1 MRVALIGSHN
11 TGKTTVFEMLKRNKD
26 LAHYYFAPE
35 PTHEIVDCDF
45 KINAESTDCSQ
56 LAMLSIYMENMLP
69 QNSIQDRC
77 ILDNYVYALYLH
89 RNGIISNNVVRFIWK
104 KVLNHIKEYDYFFY
118 FPIKFPLQDN
128 NFRSVNK
135 EFQEEIDKIFRYV
148 LFTLKEKFQLDNI
161 YFLEGDSKQRLET
174 ILNVIASKLSCERV
188 KITYTLN

>member
-11 TGKTTVFEMLKRNKD
+11 TGKTTVFEMLKQNKD
-26 LAHYYFAPE
+26 LSHYYFATE
-35 PTHEIVDCDF
+35 PTHEIVDCGF

-77 ILDNYVYALYLH
+77 ILDNYVYAVYLN
-89 RNGIISNNVVRFIWK
+89 RKGIISNNVVRFIWK
-104 KVLNHIKEYDYFFY
+104 KVLNHVEEYDYFFY

-174 ILNVIASKLSCERV
+174 RQASRREAFLAMRNQK
-188 KITYTLN
+188 

>member
-1 MRVALIGSHN
+1 MKIALIGSHN
-11 TGKTTVFEMLKRNKD
+11 TGKTTVFEMLKQNKD

-35 PTHEIVDCDF
+35 PTHEIVDYDF

-89 RNGIISNNVVRFIWK
+89 RKGIISNNVVKFIWK
-104 KVLNHIKEYDYFFY
+104 KVLNHVKEYDYFFY

-174 ILNVIASKLSCERV
+174 ILNVIARNYLVSE
-188 KITYTLN
+188 

>member
-11 TGKTTVFEMLKRNKD
+11 TGKTTVFEMLKQNKD
-26 LAHYYFAPE
+26 LSHYYFAPE

-77 ILDNYVYALYLH
+77 ILDNYVYAAYLN
-89 RNGIISNNVVRFIWK
+89 RKGIISNNVVRFIWK
-104 KVLNHIKEYDYFFY
+104 KVLNHVKEYDYFFY

-128 NFRSVNK
+128 NFRSVNIN
-135 EFQEEIDKIFRYV
+135 F
-148 LFTLKEKFQLDNI
+148 
-161 YFLEGDSKQRLET
+161 
-174 ILNVIASKLSCERV
+174 
-188 KITYTLN
+188 ITYAFCNFCVITC